1 MILFNILRNVEINR
15 FLNEYILNNY
25 KFIISFFV
33 TKLYTKFKI
42 FMEKTSVLLI
52 HLFKHLC
59 HGWYINK

>member
-25 KFIISFFV
+25 KFIVSFFV

-42 FMEKTSVLLI
+42 FMEKTNILI
-52 HLFKHLC
+52 NLFQHLIRGRRPK
-59 HGWYINK
+59 G